1 MNPLLRAFSARL
13 PLLAFGVLLLAAATF
28 AHARDADYPEWPTPQ
43 ICIFGMPYISREVMP
58 NETGFVTEV
67 LKAVFEQKGIQFEHR
82 NLPYPSIPAEL
93 KKGNIHCTLAFM
105 DRDNPDQGKAVI
117 TIFDL
122 AVAYRASD
130 GFQGVE
136 AMKGE
141 RVGSMQ
147 GFDLQSL
154 LPVKVLPQ
162 TAYDITSILYLLDQG
177 KVKYVVDE
185 ESLIRDA
192 LLETKLPTSEF
203 GIHRLASLNVHP
215 FFAPTE
221 AGKRFQAL
229 YDRRMKEIASSGRL
243 ASIFR
248 AHGLSE
254 EKIEMIFKANGY

>member
-1 MNPLLRAFSARL
+1 MNPILRTLPARL
-13 PLLAFGVLLLAAATF
+13 PLLVFGVLLLAAATF
-28 AHARDADYPEWPTPQ
+28 AHARGADYPEWPTPQ
-43 ICIFGMPYISREVMP
+43 VCIFGMPYISREVMP
-58 NETGFVTEV
+58 NETGFVTDV

-82 NLPYPSIPAEL
+82 NLPYPSIPAEM

-105 DRDNPDQGKAVI
+105 DRNSPDQGKAVI

-122 AVAYRASD
+122 AVAYRVSD
-130 GFQGVE
+130 GFQGME
-136 AMKGE
+136 AMEGE

-154 LPVKVLPQ
+154 LPIKILPQ
-162 TAYDITSILYLLDQG
+162 TAYDITSIFYLLDQG

-185 ESLIRDA
+185 ESLLRDA

-221 AGKRFQAL
+221 AGKRFQAI
-229 YDRRMKEIASSGRL
+229 YDRRMEEMASSGRL
-243 ASIFR
+243 ETIFR
-248 AHGLSE
+248 DYGLSE
-254 EKIEMIFKANGY
+254 EKIEKILKANGY